1 MAANDIDKGI
11 SQAPQGLTEEDLTSM
26 LGEPDLEIEIED
38 PEEVNIK
45 IGGLELEIDPDEMDD
60 GFNDNLDID
69 RKLVV
74 KYFEQ
79 GDVVKVIDGKY

>member
-45 IGGLELEIDPDEMDD
+45 IGGLELEIDPDEH
-60 GFNDNLDID
+60 G
-69 RKLVV
+69 
-74 KYFEQ
+74 
-79 GDVVKVIDGKY
+79 